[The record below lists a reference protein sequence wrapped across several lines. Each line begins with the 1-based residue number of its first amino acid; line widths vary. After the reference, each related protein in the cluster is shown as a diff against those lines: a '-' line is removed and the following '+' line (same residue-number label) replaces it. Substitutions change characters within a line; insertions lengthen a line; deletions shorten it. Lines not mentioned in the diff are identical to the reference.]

1 MARHPDERPF
11 RERLKSR
18 RKAILDSR
26 PGRFVRALVDRLET
40 SQAQALSA
48 AVTYNLLF
56 ALFPFLIFLVESM
69 SFFIDPDSLDLLLD
83 QLSVIAPKQVVD
95 LLHERLQSLMGVRSR
110 QLLTL
115 SALVTIFSAS
125 SGVSALQNALNRIF
139 EIRETRPYWR
149 RRLIC
154 LVVTLGLAGFVLA
167 GTLLALFT
175 PLVLDWID
183 LGNLDAIVHVASLP
197 FAGLIVALAFSAILH
212 ALPDARTHLPFLSPG
227 ALIAVSAWMVLSWGF
242 SIYVQNFG
250 RYEVTYG
257 TLGGGVILL
266 AWLKLSVDAFL
277 VGAAFD
283 AERYRGRL
291 ERPRGVRGPPRPDTP
306 PRER

>member
-1 MARHPDERPF
+1 MPRHRFELSCKLRH
-11 RERLKSR
+11 LR
-18 RKAILDSR
+18 RALLISR
-26 PGRFVRALVDRLET
+26 PGRFIRALVERLET

-56 ALFPFLIFLVESM
+56 ALFPFLIFLVELM

-83 QLSVIAPKQVVD
+83 QLSLIAPKQVVD

-139 EIRETRPYWR
+139 EIAETRPVWR
-149 RRLIC
+149 TRLIC
-154 LVVTLGLAGFVLA
+154 LGVTLGLAGFILV

-175 PLVLDWID
+175 PLILNWID
-183 LGNLDAIVHVASLP
+183 LGHLDALVHLASLP
-197 FAGLIVALAFSAILH
+197 FAGLLVALAFSTLLH
-212 ALPDARTHLPFLSPG
+212 VLPDARTHLPILSPG
-227 ALIAVSAWMVLSWGF
+227 ALIAVAAWMALSWGF

-257 TLGGGVILL
+257 TLGGVVIFL

-291 ERPRGVRGPPRPDTP
+291 EHPRRTRPSHSSGAPPHSP
-306 PRER
+306 